1 MQQKEGMRVAETE
14 RNAAPAVAVT
24 MRQEKDAPVR
34 ETGPALMSTRRL
46 NAWFGQARVIRNVTI
61 DFADR
66 AVTAV
71 IGPSGCGKSTLLR
84 CLNRMHETVPG
95 TVVEGEVLLAGENVY
110 KGGLNAIAVRRHVG
124 MVFQRPTPF
133 PTMSIRDNV
142 SAGLRLQMGRG
153 PSRSETDEIVQTA
166 LERAGLWTEVRDRLN
181 SSALGLSGG
190 QQQRL
195 CIARAL
201 ATSPRVLLLDEPTA
215 SLDPLSTQTIE
226 ELVYEL
232 RQTIAVVIVTHNMQ
246 QAARVSDRTA
256 FMLAGELIE
265 VAPTTTLFTN
275 PRDGRTEA
283 YVTGRFG

>member
-1 MQQKEGMRVAETE
+1 MAAAAEAVRGARLTVSSLDAFFGATRVVHGVSLEFLE
-14 RNAAPAVAVT
+14 RT
-24 MRQEKDAPVR
+24 
-34 ETGPALMSTRRL
+34 
-46 NAWFGQARVIRNVTI
+46 
-61 DFADR
+61 
-66 AVTAV
+66 VTAI

-95 TVVEGEVLLAGENVY
+95 ARATGQVLFEDQDIYARGIDPAAL
-110 KGGLNAIAVRRHVG
+110 RRHIG

-142 SAGLRLQMGRG
+142 AAGLRVLPEGVPNRA
-153 PSRSETDEIVQTA
+153 TADAIV
-166 LERAGLWTEVRDRLN
+166 ERALRRAALWEEVKDRLKQ
-181 SSALGLSGG
+181 SALGLSGG

-201 ATSPRVLLLDEPTA
+201 ATDPDVLLLDEPTA
-215 SLDPLSTQTIE
+215 SLDPISTQRVE

-232 RQTIAVVIVTHNMQ
+232 RNEITVVVVTHNMQ

-265 VAPTTTLFTN
+265 LTPTSQLFTT
-275 PRDGRTEA
+275 PADKRTEA
-283 YVTGRFG
+283 YITGRFG